1 MKQDTEK
8 INKIV
13 KIYPIFYSLTADTIF
28 FVPIDTLFL
37 TLVKNLNASQ
47 ISALTTIGLL
57 ICILSQKIIE
67 KIAKK
72 IGNVNSIRL
81 GCFLLL
87 ASAIILTFGNSFI
100 ALILYKIT
108 IEYAYM
114 FWLMSNILLK
124 NNLTYM
130 NRKDG
135 YFFVRNKAKIMY
147 GIATMITAL
156 ISGYLF
162 NINAYFPLYISIFLY
177 VITFMLSLNFKEA
190 EYMDENE
197 SEKEIKH
204 SKNTKL
210 SALVILVILS
220 NALFYAII
228 KLGQNNSK
236 LFMQYDFSNVLSV
249 ENVTYLLTTIV
260 LISRV
265 SRIIG
270 NIVLGKL
277 YRKIKDKLSILL
289 TILELLAFSLVVVGH
304 YISFNFMLKVVIMA
318 TGFCIILAI
327 RDSFQVYIEDTALRI
342 SKKEQQQ
349 KVMIKI
355 EVYRKLIQLI
365 FGLLFTL
372 VLTKFDLS
380 VVIIILCVL
389 STIEI
394 ILNKGM
400 YDRLVNDKNTERY
413 S

>member
-130 NRKDG
+130 NRKDE

-177 VITFMLSLNFKEA
+177 VITF
-190 EYMDENE
+190 
-197 SEKEIKH
+197 IK
-204 SKNTKL
+204 K
-210 SALVILVILS
+210 
-220 NALFYAII
+220 
-228 KLGQNNSK
+228 
-236 LFMQYDFSNVLSV
+236 
-249 ENVTYLLTTIV
+249 
-260 LISRV
+260 
-265 SRIIG
+265 
-270 NIVLGKL
+270 
-277 YRKIKDKLSILL
+277 
-289 TILELLAFSLVVVGH
+289 
-304 YISFNFMLKVVIMA
+304 YIS
-318 TGFCIILAI
+318 
-327 RDSFQVYIEDTALRI
+327 
-342 SKKEQQQ
+342 
-349 KVMIKI
+349 
-355 EVYRKLIQLI
+355 
-365 FGLLFTL
+365 LLF
-372 VLTKFDLS
+372 
-380 VVIIILCVL
+380 
-389 STIEI
+389 
-394 ILNKGM
+394 
-400 YDRLVNDKNTERY
+400 
-413 S
+413 